1 MEEKNIEIF
10 KANSL
15 VQNTIDSLTIQQ
27 NKLLC
32 VLMGKYIVGAVKSV
46 EENAPESKMIDPE
59 LTIRDFIKLLNL
71 SDCKDNYE
79 MIRRECLNFHRNSII
94 SFIDEKQQEGVSLTY
109 FDSIKI
115 KNDTNIIT
123 FKWSESIKSYVT
135 ELNDCFTK
143 YLQGNF
149 LLLKSKRS
157 QVLYE
162 LMKSYQSQK
171 FITIS
176 VGDLK
181 KKLNA
186 NKPSYEK
193 FKYFNDHVLKKALK
207 EINGVTDIVVSVK
220 PIKQGR
226 NIVSLNFT
234 ITAKEPDFEIDEETG
249 ELKNLG

>member
-1 MEEKNIEIF
+1 MKTNQEKEIH
-10 KANSL
+10 KMSML
-15 VQNTIDSLTIQQ
+15 VQNTI
-27 NKLLC
+27 NKLTLHQNRILC
-32 VLMGKYIVGAVKSV
+32 VLLGTKRSHSDITIKELLDLLHLSDGGDNY
-46 EENAPESKMIDPE
+46 KMIRE
-59 LTIRDFIKLLNL
+59 QTEDFFAN
-71 SDCKDNYE
+71 
-79 MIRRECLNFHRNSII
+79 CLVTFTDGSKHIGLMYFENFIY
-94 SFIDEKQQEGVSLTY
+94 DE
-109 FDSIKI
+109 
-115 KNDTNIIT
+115 DTNIIS
-123 FKWSESIKSYVT
+123 FKWSESIKPYLT